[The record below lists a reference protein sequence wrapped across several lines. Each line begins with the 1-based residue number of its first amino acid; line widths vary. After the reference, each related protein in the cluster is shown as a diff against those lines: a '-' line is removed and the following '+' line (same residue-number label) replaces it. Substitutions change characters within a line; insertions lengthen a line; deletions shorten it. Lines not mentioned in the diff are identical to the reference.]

1 MENGRSYYISEK
13 GDDSNDGLSTEKPIA
28 SINALNKLKLHTGD
42 VVYFGLCE
50 PNQKFEHAIL
60 KKVFRYDDWR
70 LCNKCCELEFST
82 EDTENLLPGNY
93 YYEVKLYREKDPNC
107 HNNESVTTVVPKTK
121 FTILE

>member
-1 MENGRSYYISEK
+1 MATLYRNKTFVCNRGDTFILPVDLNIGTGVNPIYY
-13 GDDSNDGLSTEKPIA
+13 DMVP
-28 SINALNKLKLHTGD
+28 GD

-70 LCNKCCELEFST
+70 LCNKCCELDFST